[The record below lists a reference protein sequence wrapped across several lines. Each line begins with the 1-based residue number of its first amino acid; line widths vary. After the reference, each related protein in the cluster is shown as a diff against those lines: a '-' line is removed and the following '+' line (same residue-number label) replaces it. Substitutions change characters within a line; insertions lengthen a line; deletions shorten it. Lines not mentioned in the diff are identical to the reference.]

1 MGESNSSPLSIDT
14 PPINPVIANQP
25 AGWCGNPSSPVADRF
40 PFLVFNFLSPQE
52 KGAAAAA
59 PQKL

>member
-14 PPINPVIANQP
+14 PPINPVIAHP
-25 AGWCGNPSSPVADRF
+25 PGGGGGGPDSPVAGRV

>member
-14 PPINPVIANQP
+14 PPIT
-25 AGWCGNPSSPVADRF
+25 PVADRF
-40 PFLVFNFLSPQE
+40 PFLGFNFLPPQE

-59 PQKL
+59 PQEL